1 MKTWWQLIILS
12 QVPLSV
18 NKLKLDDSFILLTTP
33 KYNVVLSIL
42 TKIVWLELGKYFKYS
57 EEEETEDLFV

>member
-18 NKLKLDDSFILLTTP
+18 NKLKHDDSFILLTTP

-42 TKIVWLELGKYFKYS
+42 TKIAWLELGKYFEYS